1 MYNEFRRT
9 EMKNLKKM
17 FILCSLALVFT
28 VALAEASFAEGS
40 LMGLAADKAVVMFR
54 HVKSII
60 FIVGGFGLV
69 GIAFQAIFGKVKW
82 SWFAGLAVGLAILA
96 AAGAIVNY
104 ATGDQMGAK
113 AGGSEEAEDTFQDS
127 TVGVGGGS

>member
-1 MYNEFRRT
+1 MR
-9 EMKNLKKM
+9 NLKKM

-28 VALAEASFAEGS
+28 VVLANASFAANDLMNTAGS
-40 LMGLAADKAVVMFR
+40 KALLVFQR
-54 HVKSII
+54 VKMII

-82 SWFAGLAVGLAILA
+82 AWFAGLAVGLAILA

-104 ATGDQMGAK
+104 ATGDTIGNGTGKNAQ
-113 AGGSEEAEDTFQDS
+113 DTFGDANS
-127 TVGVGGGS
+127 ETIGSFN

>member
-1 MYNEFRRT
+1 MR
-9 EMKNLKKM
+9 NLKKM

-28 VALAEASFAEGS
+28 VVLANASFADAD
-40 LMGLAADKAVVMFR
+40 LMNTAGAKALKVFQR
-54 HVKSII
+54 VKMII

-82 SWFAGLAVGLAILA
+82 AWFAGLAVGLAILA

-104 ATGDQMGAK
+104 ATGDTIGNGTGQNA
-113 AGGSEEAEDTFQDS
+113 QDS
-127 TVGVGGGS
+127 FGQGDDGTFTRGGGE